1 MSFYMHQWNY
11 KDQHIRD
18 MLSKVEEIDRARVVR
33 TAIEASHGRLVA
45 FYFCFGEYD
54 GVSIS
59 EFADEANALA
69 CAMLL
74 VGQGRIQSLHTT
86 MLFEP
91 EVCTRSIQT
100 AQEIIGL
107 RPALAGKP

>member
-1 MSFYMHQWNY
+1 MTLYMHQWQY
-11 KDQHIRD
+11 KDKHVRD
-18 MLSKVEEIDRARVVR
+18 MVDKVADIDRAHVVR

-45 FYFCFGEYD
+45 FYFAFGDYD

-86 MLFEP
+86 MLFDSKTFARAIDVAHE
-91 EVCTRSIQT
+91 
-100 AQEIIGL
+100 G
-107 RPALAGKP
+107 AGRKP

>member
-1 MSFYMHQWNY
+1 MTLYMHQWRY
-11 KDQHIRD
+11 KDQHVRD
-18 MLSKVEEIDRARVVR
+18 MVNRVEDIDRARVVR
-33 TAIEASHGRLVA
+33 TAIEACHGRLVA
-45 FYFCFGEYD
+45 FYFAFGEYD

-86 MLFEP
+86 TLFDPTTFARAIE
-91 EVCTRSIQT
+91 T
-100 AQEIIGL
+100 AHMGAGL
-107 RPALAGKP
+107 RPPLAGDS